1 MLRKAFVMS
10 VNPDSHAE
18 YQRRH
23 NPIWPELEEVLK
35 RHGVL
40 SYSIFLHP
48 ETSRLFAR
56 AEIESQERWDAI
68 AATEVCQK
76 WWRHM
81 EELMPSNPDSSPV
94 SLELKEV
101 FHLGR

>member
-10 VNPDSHAE
+10 VNPDCHAE

-35 RHGVL
+35 SHGVL

-48 ETSRLFAR
+48 ETSQLFAY
-56 AEIESQERWDAI
+56 AEIEGQERWEAI
-68 AATEVCQK
+68 AATEVCRK

-81 EELMPSNPDSSPV
+81 EALMPSNPDASPV
-94 SLELKEV
+94 SQELKEV
-101 FHLGR
+101 FHIGR